1 MGPNKIDRALQVAI
15 FLLLAALG
23 AVIAQSFKDEV
34 IGVGARAPDF
44 RIVADNGRT
53 ITPHDFGG
61 KLLVLN
67 FWATWCPPCVEE
79 VPSLDALQRRL
90 AARGV
95 VVLGVSV
102 DEDESLYRSFL
113 DKAKVSFL
121 TARDPSA
128 RISSAYGTYKFP
140 ETYVIDQRGRVVQK
154 HIGPRDW
161 TDESLV
167 RSIEA
172 LL

>member
-1 MGPNKIDRALQVAI
+1 MGRDKTDRALQVAI

-23 AVIAQSFKDEV
+23 AVIAQSFKEEV
-34 IGVGARAPDF
+34 TGVGDQAPDF

-53 ITPHDFGG
+53 ITPRDFGG

-67 FWATWCPPCVEE
+67 FWATWCPPCIEE
-79 VPSLDALQRRL
+79 VPSLDAFQRRL
-90 AARGV
+90 ASRGV

-121 TARDPSA
+121 TARDPAA
-128 RISSAYGTYKFP
+128 RISSAYGTFKFP
-140 ETYVIDQRGRVVQK
+140 ETYIIDQRGRVVQK
-154 HIGPRDW
+154 HIGARDW
-161 TDESLV
+161 TDERLV